1 MRLRASVNRMCRT
14 CTYDPTDVGT
24 AAQQIA
30 CCTHS
35 DCPLHSVRPVT
46 TKRIPPRLLEAWN
59 IPLTDLDHRARAL
72 VGDGVVV
79 SGEPQIS
86 ALLRSESTLEEQR
99 A

>member
-1 MRLRASVNRMCRT
+1 MRLRASVNRMCRI

-30 CCTHS
+30 CCTHF

-46 TKRIPPRLLEAWN
+46 TKRIPLRLLEAWN

-72 VGDGVVV
+72 VGNDEVMAV
-79 SGEPQIS
+79 EPQMD
-86 ALLRSESTLEEQR
+86 ALLSSESTFEGQLT
-99 A
+99 